1 MKVTTKLGHWKRSKK
16 TRCYFK
22 WFPLYF
28 GACLC
33 SVSTSVLIVLLQ
45 TLGPWGLGT
54 DRLQTSHNPAN
65 TTHTQHQL
73 YLQLSITFLSCC
85 PCPQVVSL
93 CPLFTAEATLN
104 VSPDEYLIRVCC
116 HVPRVLHSTSHI
128 TSLLNMS
135 PLLETWQYLF
145 RTWIYLDI
153 FYENLQCC
161 VTIWNLCRYL
171 SWLMSYHSL
180 YIYSKIFKLINISVL
195 HFVLSILIMSVL
207 KSINFG
213 GCCQL
218 SPPLCVKLKSN
229 YPNYTLPSELE
240 SSVRA
245 IATWIIYWALPLPL
259 FISMIYN
266 I

>member
-16 TRCYFK
+16 RRCYFK
-22 WFPLYF
+22 CLPLYF

-33 SVSTSVLIVLLQ
+33 SASTSVLIVLLQ

-65 TTHTQHQL
+65 TTHIHTQHQL
-73 YLQLSITFLSCC
+73 YLQLSIIFLVILSCC

-145 RTWIYLDI
+145 RTWIHLDI
-153 FYENLQCC
+153 WNIYCTILRDNLD
-161 VTIWNLCRYL
+161 L
-171 SWLMSYHSL
+171 
-180 YIYSKIFKLINISVL
+180 
-195 HFVLSILIMSVL
+195 
-207 KSINFG
+207 
-213 GCCQL
+213 
-218 SPPLCVKLKSN
+218 
-229 YPNYTLPSELE
+229 
-240 SSVRA
+240 
-245 IATWIIYWALPLPL
+245 
-259 FISMIYN
+259 
-266 I
+266 